1 MKELKKLLYVI
12 FAWFAIQPFA
22 YSAISFPRINIDTVT
37 ANTPQEFTQGVQILV
52 MLTILSLAPSIFIM
66 TKDDFLQL
74 KELQRNS
81 GLTLMKFLQER
92 GLSYSIYNYRMLTML
107 KCIRYNIFKK
117 F

>member
-1 MKELKKLLYVI
+1 MLY
-12 FAWFAIQPFA
+12 FALAIVL
-22 YSAISFPRINIDTVT
+22 ITT
-37 ANTPQEFTQGVQILV
+37 
-52 MLTILSLAPSIFIM
+52 SIFIM

-74 KELQRNS
+74 QELQRNS

-92 GLSYSIYNYRMLTML
+92 ELGYSIYNYRMLTML